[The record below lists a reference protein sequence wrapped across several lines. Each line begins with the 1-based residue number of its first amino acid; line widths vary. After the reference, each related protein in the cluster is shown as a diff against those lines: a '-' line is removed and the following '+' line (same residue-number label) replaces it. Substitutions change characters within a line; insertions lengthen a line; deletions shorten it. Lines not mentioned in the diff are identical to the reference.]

1 MIQLNSIIKT
11 ILEILG
17 DQQLNG
23 GYKFNDVPIFLNK
36 DDTTEYPQIR
46 LSPYLRNDNIFN
58 VDWTNKNLNSYR
70 THKIGKFQ
78 VDIFCKNLAQAN
90 SLHNSLETR
99 MYDFMHLETLVYSYN
114 KFFEKIEDGYYKNI
128 SYGIGGLFKDIH
140 SIKIEDVRLKRV
152 LSLDEL
158 VEESFFVNEDALF
171 IKTSKNLKTIKI
183 KVVLQGRLFDNK
195 DSLADRNIIIIE
207 KNESRNLS
215 DLERNE
221 VERVSFDID
230 VLFVKD
236 VKRDSIRPVDFVKSK
251 FKTK

>member
-1 MIQLNSIIKT
+1 MGLNIIIKT

-17 DQQLNG
+17 DKQEEG
-23 GYKFNDVPIFLNK
+23 GYKFDDIPIFLNK
-36 DDTTEYPQIR
+36 DDTTEYPEIR
-46 LSPYLRNDNIFN
+46 VSPYIQNNNAFN
-58 VDWTNKNLNSYR
+58 LEWTNKNLNKYR

-90 SLHNSLETR
+90 TIHNNLETR
-99 MYDFMHLETLVYSYN
+99 IYDFMHLETLIYSYN
-114 KFFEKIEDGYYKNI
+114 KFFTPINDNCYKNI
-128 SYGIGGLFKDIH
+128 SYGIGDLFKDIH
-140 SIKIEDVRLKRV
+140 SIKIEDERIKRV
-152 LSLDEL
+152 LSFDDLID
-158 VEESFFVNEDALF
+158 ESFFVNEDALF
-171 IKTSKNLKTIKI
+171 VKTNKNLKTIKI
-183 KVVLQGRLFDNK
+183 KVILQGRLFDNK

-215 DLERNE
+215 DLENNE

-236 VKRDSIRPVDFVKSK
+236 VERDGIRPVDFVKNK